1 MVVVLIKQSLGSW
14 SHMWSLS
21 NVSGCSSTSLF
32 LVLVQG
38 LTKVRDQSRTL
49 EDRNDSN
56 NSLEVYT
63 PNSFIHLFYN
73 SPYMDVVDMH
83 NILIIPSDS
92 VLWEKTMEASYL
104 VGSFPCQFDFNS
116 VFDIPVW
123 DGVWEQATFRHFCPF
138 WQAAHSIYPLSPH
151 QVMVGTLE
159 SRFRMCLLSPH
170 QIMVGTLESRIRRIH
185 LYLSQQI
192 GVRSSRTSQCGSAN
206 RPSVVPQGS
215 PRVLVPF

>member
-1 MVVVLIKQSLGSW
+1 MAGLERGSLWGRLIVRRQLLLWWLNSPWVPGHICGVSVLLMVVVVL
-14 SHMWSLS
+14 
-21 NVSGCSSTSLF
+21 LF
-32 LVLVQG
+32 SVLVQG
-38 LTKVRDQSRTL
+38 FTKVSDQSRAL

-63 PNSFIHLFYN
+63 PNSFIYLLYN

-104 VGSFPCQFDFNS
+104 VGSFPCQFNFKS

-123 DGVWEQATFRHFCPF
+123 DGVWEQATFGHFCPSR
-138 WQAAHSIYPLSPH
+138 QAAHSKYPLSPH
-151 QVMVGTLE
+151 QV
-159 SRFRMCLLSPH
+159 
-170 QIMVGTLESRIRRIH
+170 MVGTLESRIRRIH

-192 GVRSSRTSQCGSAN
+192 GVRSSKTSQCGSAN

>member
-1 MVVVLIKQSLGSW
+1 
-14 SHMWSLS
+14 
-21 NVSGCSSTSLF
+21 
-32 LVLVQG
+32 
-38 LTKVRDQSRTL
+38 
-49 EDRNDSN
+49 
-56 NSLEVYT
+56 
-63 PNSFIHLFYN
+63 
-73 SPYMDVVDMH
+73 MDVVDMH
-83 NILIIPSDS
+83 NKLIIPSDS

-104 VGSFPCQFDFNS
+104 VGSFPCQFNFKS

-138 WQAAHSIYPLSPH
+138 WQAAHSKYPLSPHQVKVGTLESRFPCQGYPLSPH

-159 SRFRMCLLSPH
+159 SRFHICPLSPH
-170 QIMVGTLESRIRRIH
+170 QVMVGTLESRIRRIH

-192 GVRSSRTSQCGSAN
+192 GVRSSKTSQCGSAN